1 MANGIKKRV
10 LLIVEDDLSLMRA
23 IKHKLEKNGFETLI
37 ANSAE
42 DALLILEKNKNVDMI
57 WLDLLMPGI
66 GGVKFL
72 EIIRKNE
79 IYKNIPVIVVSVSGG
94 PETIKKVSDYNIF
107 EYVMKDQCNLAD
119 IVKRIKN
126 HLNKPN

>member
-79 IYKNIPVIVVSVSGG
+79 NYKNIPVIVVSVSGG
-94 PETIKKVSDYNIF
+94 PETIKKVSEYKIF
-107 EYVMKDQCNLAD
+107 EYFMKDQCNLAD

>member
-79 IYKNIPVIVVSVSGG
+79 NYKNIPVIVVSVSGV
-94 PETIKKVSDYNIF
+94 PEASIINPCSEKLVRFCKQKI
-107 EYVMKDQCNLAD
+107 NLSFT
-119 IVKRIKN
+119 
-126 HLNKPN
+126 